1 MQRKIGIDQTTKDYK
16 DYIDN
21 LVRMCESEVVYGVGD
36 GPAIGAAK
44 YVASQCEL
52 PLIIV
57 PTVLSTDA
65 FLTNTTRVTDGGRTY
80 YLPSKVPDLVIT
92 DMVVLCNAPSGM
104 RVSGAAGVLSIGT
117 AMWDW
122 QEAERLGKNPAN
134 QRVSPHIIGLGKAIL
149 QALLDNARE
158 IGRGTPKGLTVLLD
172 LLCLE
177 VQLCYLC
184 GHDRFKVDSMHCFV
198 HALGNRLTG
207 YAVHSDL
214 VGLGIMLMASLQSQG
229 RQRYAYA
236 LDLLQTDYRCAADTR
251 ESIIDTLVGLSD
263 CVRQHRLPYSV
274 VTDLTI
280 ARALAEITLRTVLE

>member
-1 MQRKIGIDQTTKDYK
+1 MRVPHLPPIEKRPIASIVDERQAMLLMSEPGRCFDEDTIRIKTQRKIGIDQTTK

-21 LVRMCESEVVYGVGD
+21 LVRMCESEVVYKGVGD

-122 QEAERLGKNPAN
+122 QEAERLCKNPAN

-172 LLCLE
+172 LLCLA
-177 VQLCYLC
+177 VQL
-184 GHDRFKVDSMHCFV
+184 
-198 HALGNRLTG
+198 
-207 YAVHSDL
+207 
-214 VGLGIMLMASLQSQG
+214 
-229 RQRYAYA
+229 
-236 LDLLQTDYRCAADTR
+236 
-251 ESIIDTLVGLSD
+251 
-263 CVRQHRLPYSV
+263 
-274 VTDLTI
+274 
-280 ARALAEITLRTVLE
+280 